1 MLTFLEPELLTPTLF
16 SVPGQHAEHDVLATV
31 WAELRLLAAVV
42 FMEVHLVQAHG
53 QLAELA
59 LNRALLAFLSLRGG
73 RQDGHSHWPAVTTV
87 ALGLGAYFLEGD

>member
-1 MLTFLEPELLTPTLF
+1 ML
-16 SVPGQHAEHDVLATV
+16 AAV

-59 LNRALLAFLSLRGG
+59 LNRALLAFLGLRGG
-73 RQDGHSHWPAVTTV
+73 RRDGHSHWLVVIAV
-87 ALGLGAYFLEGD
+87 ALGLGAYFPEGD